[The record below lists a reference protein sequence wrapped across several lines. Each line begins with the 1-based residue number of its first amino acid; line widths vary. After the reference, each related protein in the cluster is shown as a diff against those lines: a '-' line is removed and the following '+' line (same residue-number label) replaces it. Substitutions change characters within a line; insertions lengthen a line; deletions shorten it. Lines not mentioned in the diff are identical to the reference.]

1 MSRLRAELGAVAAT
15 TSVGIARVV
24 VAEMAVASS
33 PSSGDDMGGGD
44 TFGGDG
50 DIDGGSRRG
59 DH

>member
-1 MSRLRAELGAVAAT
+1 MSRLRAELGAGAAT

-33 PSSGDDMGGGD
+33 PSSGDMGGGD

>member
-33 PSSGDDMGGGD
+33 PSSGYMGGGD